1 MNPSDY
7 ASSIGVVKSLE
18 TRLLTAH
25 KLRRIAESANDDDF
39 ARALADTPY
48 ASRKF
53 PDDALDAAQYEE
65 LALLLEKYL
74 VDASLREVFLAE
86 HGFASSLA
94 AIKVFSEGDD
104 HYPDSPSTAARRRAL
119 IVSPGQLDRTTPRGG
134 VSGVSALIAAVERQR
149 FFGLRPPLGEI
160 CRLLTAAHAAPTAV
174 EADFEAYSAFFSW
187 AIAKVAAFPA
197 AGRYFRIR
205 VDAANAANFVGY
217 SALGAAR
224 GARSPSKTDF
234 FDGGFIARSVFE
246 EAASAG
252 TEPSEL
258 FQAARFHDYKKSFAP
273 GMSGVYTAASA
284 SKFSDDAASDYWI
297 KMRLEPFGFH
307 HLCGYAHAKKT
318 EIKNLRIIA
327 AGIRSRVKPDEIK
340 NRLRRAYF

>member
-1 MNPSDY
+1 MNPSDWV
-7 ASSIGVVKSLE
+7 SSIGVVKSLE
-18 TRLLTAH
+18 TRLLPAH

-48 ASRKF
+48 AARKF
-53 PDDALDAAQYEE
+53 PDDALDAAQYEA
-65 LALLLEKYL
+65 LAALLEKYL
-74 VDASLREVFLAE
+74 VDEPLREVFLAE

-94 AIKVFSEGDD
+94 AIKVSAEGGD
-104 HYPDSPSTAARRRAL
+104 HDSDASPSTVSRRRAL
-119 IVSPGQLDRTTPRGG
+119 IVSGAPRGG
-134 VSGVSALIAAVERQR
+134 VSGVSDIIAAVERQR
-149 FFGLRPPLGEI
+149 FFGLKPPLGEV
-160 CRLLTAAHAAPTAV
+160 CRLLTAAKSAPTAA
-174 EADFEAYSAFFSW
+174 EADFEAYAAFFSW

-217 SALGAAR
+217 SARGAER
-224 GARSPSKTDF
+224 GARAPAKTDF
-234 FDGGFIARSVFE
+234 FDGGYIDRSVFE
-246 EAASAG
+246 EAASSGA
-252 TEPSEL
+252 EPSAI
-258 FQAARFHDYKKSFAP
+258 FSTARFHDYKKSFAP
-273 GMSGVYTAASA
+273 GVAGVHTAASA

-327 AGIRSRVKPDEIK
+327 AGIRSRLKPDEIK
-340 NRLRRAYF
+340 SRLRRSYFQ